1 MTCECGHSDL
11 IHIDFANKGS
21 ECALCDCTKYKMQTK
36 NESSPDE
43 AYLDRNLAVQ
53 VMAKMALQLGC
64 RVGVREREEE
74 WPILYIDLPT
84 GQVSWHI
91 PKDELIPGLPDFPD
105 SWDGHDLKT
114 KRKRLIDFVESM

>member
-1 MTCECGHSDL
+1 MS
-11 IHIDFANKGS
+11 
-21 ECALCDCTKYKMQTK
+21 QT
-36 NESSPDE
+36 ESSPDQ
-43 AYLDRNLAVQ
+43 AYHDRNLVVQ
-53 VMAKMALQLGC
+53 LAAKLAIQCGLKAGI
-64 RVGVREREEE
+64 RERQGQ

-114 KRKRLIDFVESM
+114 KRNRLIDFVESM